1 MTTQSAA
8 DKAREA
14 MGLASI
20 DDVTEEI
27 RRTSKE
33 KPKQSKDSIVVFVL
47 GLTVVLAKL
56 FPLGS
61 QAIGLSLGGMYG
73 SFFGK
78 GSPVAYHLIMLGANY
93 LPALVVAMFF
103 VRMSHLRERL
113 PLKIPGR
120 TPIFIGLVLIAVYL
134 APRLFAS
141 IVPGGGAAFTV
152 SMFAPFLLI
161 PADILIV
168 VGVFKGLLATL
179 PNVKRTNA

>member
-1 MTTQSAA
+1 MTKASAA

-14 MGLASI
+14 MGLASL
-20 DDVTEEI
+20 DDVTDEI
-27 RRTSKE
+27 RRSPDS

-47 GLTVVLAKL
+47 GLTVVFAKL
-56 FPLGS
+56 FPVGS
-61 QAIGLSLGGMYG
+61 QVIGLSLGGMYG

-78 GSPVAYHLIMLGANY
+78 GTPVAYHLIMLGANY
-93 LPALVVAMFF
+93 LPALIVATFVVRIAN
-103 VRMSHLRERL
+103 LRERL

-120 TPIFIGLVLIAVYL
+120 TPIVIGLVLVALYL

-141 IVPGGGAAFTV
+141 TVPGGGAAFAV
-152 SMFAPFLLI
+152 SMFAPFFLI

-179 PNVKRTNA
+179 PNVKRAKA